1 MAVGLFTIDSL
12 PEVDDFWVRNW
23 FTNRVAPKTRENINE
38 LLYAKGLTYYDERE
52 LFKANGGRNANDYCS
67 IELREVKEL
76 EG

>member
-1 MAVGLFTIDSL
+1 M
-12 PEVDDFWVRNW
+12 
-23 FTNRVAPKTRENINE
+23 INYGKDYRIRYGVSHM
-38 LLYAKGLTYYDERE
+38 LLYAKGLTYYDEWE